1 MSFNPFYFCLQLSV
15 LTVSWP
21 HATFTRIAGWITAFI
36 TLERCLCVALPLAIK
51 RILTPRR
58 NLVIVCCIYIGVIA
72 GVMPNYYTT
81 KHAWRYL
88 PEKNKTLLGIVYSD
102 DVHIVDSI
110 SLIINNV
117 FSPLTSFAIVIIC
130 TGILVY
136 LLNVKSKWRSAATRN
151 VAVKPGSVDRV
162 SSATRNVAVK
172 PCSVDRVSS
181 SSTTISSK
189 DAKVIKMVIS
199 ISTVFIVSSIPTT
212 GCFVWMAVDPE
223 FNLVGRLKNI
233 YDVLASST
241 FIFESINSSVNLFVY
256 MLSSTEFRNTFNTI
270 FKQCV

>member
-51 RILTPRR
+51 RILNPRR

-136 LLNVKSKWRSAATRN
+136 NLNVKSKWRSAATRN
-151 VAVKPGSVDRV
+151 VAVKPG
-162 SSATRNVAVK
+162 
-172 PCSVDRVSS
+172 SVDRVSS